1 MKTTATKITALA
13 AGLLLTAQTAN
24 AALLDFTDM
33 SVPDESTVISSLANF
48 MWSDDIASGGH
59 LYLQNYID
67 PYTAT
72 ATITFAATQDVNS
85 IDMHGHA
92 YSTTINYLSDWD
104 SEYVTISAYNFDIST
119 PLWAQQYDL
128 TAYNDLAMADWL
140 HIDIGVKNVDYL
152 TFTASKK
159 SLPSL
164 DNLDVTPSAVPLPG
178 AVWLLGS
185 GVMGMVA
192 LRRKKS
198 ATPSIG

>member
-1 MKTTATKITALA
+1 MKRTATKLAALA
-13 AGLLLTAQTAN
+13 AGLLLSAQTAN

-48 MWSDDIASGGH
+48 MWSDDNASGGH
-59 LYLQNYID
+59 LYLQN
-67 PYTAT
+67 PYASLTAT
-72 ATITFAATQDVNS
+72 VTFAATQDVNS
-85 IDMHGHA
+85 VDMHGHA
-92 YSTTINYLSDWD
+92 YSTTINYLSAWN
-104 SEYVTISAYNFDIST
+104 SQYVTISAYNFDTST

-152 TFTASKK
+152 TFTASKL
-159 SLPSL
+159 SLPSI

-185 GVMGMVA
+185 GAMGLIA

>member
-1 MKTTATKITALA
+1 MKTTATRITVLA
-13 AGLLLTAQTAN
+13 VGLLLTAQTAN

-33 SVPDESTVISSLANF
+33 SVPEESTVINSLTNF
-48 MWSDDIASGGH
+48 EWRDDIASGGH
-59 LYLQNYID
+59 LNLQN
-67 PYTAT
+67 PYASLTAT
-72 ATITFAATQDVNS
+72 VTFAATQDVNS
-85 IDMHGHA
+85 VDMHGHA
-92 YSTTINYLSDWD
+92 YSTTINYLSAWN
-104 SEYVTISAYNFDIST
+104 SQYVTISAYNFDTST

-140 HIDIGVKNVDYL
+140 HIEIGVKNVDYL
-152 TFTASKK
+152 TFEASKL

-198 ATPSIG
+198 ASPSIG